1 MSAIN
6 VSVRTYPP
14 VGAIRLPS
22 AVTTV
27 DKEIGTL
34 RLLVVVLEEIEWF

>member
-1 MSAIN
+1 MSAII

-14 VGAIRLPS
+14 VGAIRLPG

-34 RLLVVVLEEIEWF
+34 TLLVIVPEEVE